1 MSSSHGNPFTLS
13 PLDSDPGNHTADQ
26 DKSLLLGDRL
36 AHEPSSGSA
45 DSSADGSSSS
55 HHPRPM
61 ALADAKRRLKQIYLS
76 LPTEDLKPFDD
87 FVFETM
93 SVYSTR
99 EEGSFFRRII
109 VERFLLLAGLMAF
122 QSLSSEIIS
131 HFQGFIKEHMIVTL
145 FLTMLVGA
153 GGNAGSQSAVNIIRG
168 MATGRVT
175 GFSAVIPELVNGL
188 VLATLLVF
196 CGFARVYFLHAG
208 TLDECLAVVASLFL
222 IVATSVVIGAALPLM
237 LASPTRAYEN
247 AWLLLDSQVRMEFD
261 RASQSTRARSLSPH
275 QLSSSS
281 LIHRPRPR
289 RGRRWRRARIYRRH
303 ASARRAPVF

>member
-55 HHPRPM
+55 HHARPM

-237 LASPTRAYEN
+237 LDRCGFDGAHAGP
-247 AWLLLDSQVRMEFD
+247 LIQVVMDISGVWTTCVVCEAVLGGTPGGD
-261 RASQSTRARSLSPH
+261 TLAGHAPH
-275 QLSSSS
+275 AGVLRNHSFFR
-281 LIHRPRPR
+281 L
-289 RGRRWRRARIYRRH
+289 
-303 ASARRAPVF
+303 APSHGAGGAG

>member
-1 MSSSHGNPFTLS
+1 MSSSPGNPFTTSL
-13 PLDSDPGNHTADQ
+13 LDSDPGNHPADQ
-26 DKSLLLGDRL
+26 DRSLLLGDRL

-45 DSSADGSSSS
+45 DSSEDGSSS
-55 HHPRPM
+55 HPKPM

-237 LASPTRAYEN
+237 LDRCGFDGAHAGPLIQVVMDISGVWTTCVVCEAVLGGTPGGGSGGTLAGHAPHAGVLRNHSFFRLASSHGAGG
-247 AWLLLDSQVRMEFD
+247 A
-261 RASQSTRARSLSPH
+261 
-275 QLSSSS
+275 
-281 LIHRPRPR
+281 
-289 RGRRWRRARIYRRH
+289 G
-303 ASARRAPVF
+303 